1 MGTAQTEQIQGLLEA
16 GLSTYERLVPFPM
29 WDEYGEMI
37 KTPVA
42 DLKNI
47 GGREAGAITAAK
59 FLEHFTDYPWVHL
72 DIAGPAFLDNESG
85 YRGKHGTGHGVRLLY
100 AFLRSQTTSAAVRV
114 TKGTTTRRR
123 SPQITP
129 R

>member
-1 MGTAQTEQIQGLLEA
+1 
-16 GLSTYERLVPFPM
+16 
-29 WDEYGEMI
+29 MI

-72 DIAGPAFLDNESG
+72 DIAGPAFLDAESG
-85 YRGKHGTGHGVRLLY
+85 YRGRHGTGHGVRLLY
-100 AFLRSQTTSAAVRV
+100 AFLRAHAVALQASR
-114 TKGTTTRRR
+114 GPSNTRRR
-123 SPQITP
+123 VNPKSI
-129 R
+129 